1 MRNPAVKVVVRSH
14 DEHEAALLGAE
25 TGGKVFV
32 GELESLP

>member
-14 DEHEAALLGAE
+14 DEHEAALLREE